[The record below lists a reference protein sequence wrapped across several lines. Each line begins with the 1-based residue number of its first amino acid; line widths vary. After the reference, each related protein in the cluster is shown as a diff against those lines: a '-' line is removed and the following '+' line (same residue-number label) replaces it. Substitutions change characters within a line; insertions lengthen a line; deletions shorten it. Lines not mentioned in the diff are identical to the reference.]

1 MNSVL
6 VLFHCDSNVGYAIAP
21 LERTFYEM
29 ALSLCDGDASRVH
42 FAYKHM
48 DRGPSPSM
56 PAEFH
61 NYVVMDSA
69 STDPTHHAEVRR
81 YIRETGI
88 DVLFG
93 FDQGVSAPLYGS
105 FRRAG
110 VRHFVSYW
118 GAPMSS
124 ENGLL
129 KRSLKR
135 LEVALRRN
143 GPDHYVFES
152 HGMARLATHGR
163 GIPPGRISVVHLGV
177 DTGKFR
183 PDPADVAY
191 VYEQFGI
198 PRDRRVFFYSGHFE
212 PRKGVA
218 VIMEAANRLAREDW
232 HIVLCG
238 NKGAE
243 SVPYEA
249 ILSGKA
255 RGHITFAGYR
265 NDLDRLQRGCYA
277 AVIASSG
284 WDSFPR
290 SGMEMQ
296 ATGLPLLASDLIG
309 LREAIED
316 GVSGFLFRTGDG
328 GALAKVMQ
336 VLLNDPSLR
345 DQLSR
350 QARERIERSFS
361 LETQLSQLIAIM
373 RHQVSASLPIAES
386 LAPAHDE

>member
-1 MNSVL
+1 MNSIL
-6 VLFHCDSNVGYAIAP
+6 VLFHCGSNVGYAIAP
-21 LERTFYEM
+21 LERTFYQM
-29 ALSLCDGDASRVH
+29 ALSLCDGDAARVH

-61 NYVVMDSA
+61 NYIIMDST
-69 STDPTHHAEVRR
+69 STDPVHHAEVRQ
-81 YIRETGI
+81 YIRENGV

-93 FDQGVSAPLYGS
+93 FDQGVSAPLYVT
-105 FRRAG
+105 FRRTG
-110 VRHFVSYW
+110 VKHFVSYW

-135 LEVALRRN
+135 LEVAFRRN

-152 HGMARLATHGR
+152 HGMARLATQGR
-163 GIPPGRISVVHLGV
+163 GIPPSRLSVVHLGV
-177 DTGKFR
+177 DIGKFR
-183 PDPADVAY
+183 PDPADATY

-218 VIMEAANRLAREDW
+218 VIMQAANGLAREDW

-238 NKGAE
+238 NQGAE
-243 SVPYEA
+243 SVPYEGM
-249 ILSGKA
+249 LSGSA
-255 RGHITFAGYR
+255 EAHVTFAGYR

-277 AVIASSG
+277 AIIASSG

-328 GALAKVMQ
+328 NALAEAMER
-336 VLLNDPSLR
+336 LLNDPTLR
-345 DQLSR
+345 DRLSD
-350 QARERIERSFS
+350 QARARVERSFT
-361 LETQLSQLIAIM
+361 LETQLSQLIAVM
-373 RHQVSASLPIAES
+373 RHQIGGARGRRA
-386 LAPAHDE
+386 

>member
-1 MNSVL
+1 MHSVL
-6 VLFHCDSNVGYAIAP
+6 VLFHCGSNVGYAIAP

-48 DRGPSPSM
+48 DRGPSSSM
-56 PAEFH
+56 PADFR
-61 NYVVMDSA
+61 NYVVMDST
-69 STDPTHHAEVRR
+69 STDPRHHAEVRQ
-81 YIRETGI
+81 YIHQNGI

-93 FDQGVSAPLYGS
+93 FDQGVSAPLYRS
-105 FRRAG
+105 FRTAG

-124 ENGLL
+124 ENGFLR
-129 KRSLKR
+129 RSLRR

-143 GPDHYVFES
+143 GPDHYIFES

-163 GIPPGRISVVHLGV
+163 GISASRVSVVYLGV
-177 DTGKFR
+177 DTSKFR
-183 PDPADVAY
+183 PDTADLDY
-191 VYEQFGI
+191 VYDQLAI
-198 PRDRRVFFYSGHFE
+198 PRERRVFFYSGHFE
-212 PRKGVA
+212 PRKGVSI
-218 VIMEAANRLAREDW
+218 IMQAANRLTRGDW

-243 SVPYEA
+243 SDPYEA
-249 ILSGKA
+249 MLAENA
-255 RGHITFAGYR
+255 RHHVTFAGYR
-265 NDLDRLQRGCYA
+265 TDLDRLQRGCYA
-277 AVIASSG
+277 AIIASSG

-309 LREAIED
+309 LRESIED
-316 GVSGFLFRTGDG
+316 GVTGFLFRTGDG
-328 GALAKVMQ
+328 GALAEAMEA
-336 VLLNDPSLR
+336 LLKDPALR
-345 DQLSR
+345 DHLSR

-361 LETQLSQLIAIM
+361 LEKQLSDLTALMRRQLN
-373 RHQVSASLPIAES
+373 
-386 LAPAHDE
+386 

>member
-6 VLFHCDSNVGYAIAP
+6 VLFHCGSNVGYAIAP

-29 ALSLCDGDASRVH
+29 ALSLCDGDPSRVH

-56 PAEFH
+56 PADFH

-69 STDPTHHAEVRR
+69 SRDPLHHAEARH
-81 YIRETGI
+81 YISEKGV

-93 FDQGVSAPLYGS
+93 FDQGVSAPLYGT

-135 LEVALRRN
+135 LEVAFRRD

-152 HGMARLATHGR
+152 HGMARLATQGR
-163 GIPPGRISVVHLGV
+163 GIPPSRISVVHLGV
-177 DTGKFR
+177 DTEKFR
-183 PDPADVAY
+183 PDPAHAAY

-218 VIMEAANRLAREDW
+218 VIMQAANRLARADW

-238 NKGAE
+238 NKGDE

-249 ILSGKA
+249 MLSSSTRA
-255 RGHITFAGYR
+255 HVTFAGYR
-265 NDLDRLQRGCYA
+265 NDLDQLQRGCYA
-277 AVIASSG
+277 AIIASSG

-328 GALAKVMQ
+328 GALADAMVK
-336 VLLNDPSLR
+336 LLNDPGLR
-345 DQLSR
+345 DRLSC

-361 LETQLSQLIAIM
+361 LETQLSQLMAVM
-373 RHQVSASLPIAES
+373 RHQVSAARGPRA
-386 LAPAHDE
+386 